1 MLFRSDCHFDFLVKL
16 CVLIVLKLEIVYGEI
31 IEIFDVFVHLE
42 SRGGILRIVEN
53 LLDNRDMA
61 VVNVRVAY
69 YVYEFTDF
77 EIAHLREHMQQ
88 DRILHDV
95 PVVCGEGVLTAWIEN
110 AVEFVA
116 GDVES
121 HRIGA
126 RVEMHLVQILKVV
139 DVGEDASGLRI
150 VFEVKKHS
158 VHLVEFALRIDAF
171 FAELIAVRL
180 ADRARF
186 VRPTVPNMRVQI
198 VYVVALFL
206 PNPKDFVDCG
216 FESGAT
222 KRDDRKLF

>member
-1 MLFRSDCHFDFLVKL
+1 MLFRSDCHFDFLVEL

-95 PVVCGEGVLTAWIEN
+95 PVVCGEGVLTALIEN

-139 DVGEDASGLRI
+139 DVGEDTPRLRI
-150 VFEVKKHS
+150 VFEVEKHS
-158 VHLVEFALRIDAF
+158 VHLVEFALRIYAL
-171 FAELIAVRL
+171 FAELIAVRF
-180 ADRARF
+180 ANRACF
-186 VRPTVPNMRVQI
+186 VRPTVPDVRVE
-198 VYVVALFL
+198 VVHVVALFL
-206 PNPKDFVDCG
+206 PNPENFVYCG
-216 FESGAT
+216 LERRAT
-222 KRDDRKLF
+222 QRDDGKLF

>member
-1 MLFRSDCHFDFLVKL
+1 MLFRSDCHFDFLVEL
-16 CVLIVLKLEIVYGEI
+16 GVLIVLKLEIVYGEI
-31 IEIFDVFVHLE
+31 VEIFDVLVHLE

-53 LLDNRDMA
+53 LLDNGDMA
-61 VVNVRVAY
+61 VIDVRVAY

-95 PVVCGEGVLTAWIEN
+95 PVVCGEGVLTALIEN

-158 VHLVEFALRIDAF
+158 VHLVEFALGIYAL
-171 FAELIAVRL
+171 FAELIAVRF
-180 ADRARF
+180 AYRACF
-186 VRPTVPNMRVQI
+186 VRPAVPDVRVE
-198 VYVVALFL
+198 VVHVVALFL
-206 PNPKDFVDCG
+206 PNPENFVYCG
-216 FESGAT
+216 LERRAT
-222 KRDDRKLF
+222 QRDDGKLF

>member
-53 LLDNRDMA
+53 LFDNRDMA

-95 PVVCGEGVLTAWIEN
+95 PVVCGEGVLTALIEN

-126 RVEMHLVQILKVV
+126 RV
-139 DVGEDASGLRI
+139 
-150 VFEVKKHS
+150 
-158 VHLVEFALRIDAF
+158 
-171 FAELIAVRL
+171 
-180 ADRARF
+180 
-186 VRPTVPNMRVQI
+186 
-198 VYVVALFL
+198 
-206 PNPKDFVDCG
+206 
-216 FESGAT
+216 
-222 KRDDRKLF
+222 

>member
-1 MLFRSDCHFDFLVKL
+1 MLFRLDCDFDFFVEFG
-16 CVLIVLKLEIVYGEI
+16 VLIVFKLEIVYGEVV
-31 IEIFDVFVHLE
+31 EVFYILVHLE

-53 LLDNRDMA
+53 LLDNGDMA
-61 VVNVRVAY
+61 VIDVRVAY

-95 PVVCGEGVLTAWIEN
+95 PVVCGEGVLTALIKN

-150 VFEVKKHS
+150 VFEVKK
-158 VHLVEFALRIDAF
+158 ALCPLDRI
-171 FAELIAVRL
+171 
-180 ADRARF
+180 
-186 VRPTVPNMRVQI
+186 RPRDICSFCRVDSRTLCQSS
-198 VYVVALFL
+198 LFR
-206 PNPKDFVDCG
+206 PPSCPRC
-216 FESGAT
+216 ES
-222 KRDDRKLF
+222 

>member
-1 MLFRSDCHFDFLVKL
+1 MLFRLDCHFDFLVEL
-16 CVLIVLKLEIVYGEI
+16 GVLIVLKLEIVYGEI

-61 VVNVRVAY
+61 VIDVRVAY

-77 EIAHLREHMQQ
+77 EVAHLREHMQQ

-95 PVVCGEGVLTAWIEN
+95 PVVCGEGVLTALVEN

-158 VHLVEFALRIDAF
+158 VHLVEFALGIYAL
-171 FAELIAVRL
+171 FAELIAVRF
-180 ADRARF
+180 ANRACF
-186 VRPTVPNMRVQI
+186 VRPAVPDMRIQI
-198 VYVVALFL
+198 MHVVALFL
-206 PNPKDFVDCG
+206 PNPKDFVYCG
-216 FESGAT
+216 FECCAAQS
-222 KRDDRKLF
+222 DDRKLF